1 MAATKLGLFNA
12 SLAIL
17 KERKLATLTDNTPS
31 RFALDLVYDDVVAY
45 MIEQGLW
52 NFAQRSILIDPD
64 PDVTTDFGYR
74 NAFQHPS
81 DMVRPTK
88 ISASELFYPAL
99 NDFLDE
105 GGYFYAHVSAL
116 YLMYVS
122 NGASYGLDLTRW
134 PSTFT
139 RAVEFELA
147 VRAGPNVGASA
158 SAIDDAIKR
167 GKLALMDARSKDAMR
182 QPSDQMQPGRLV
194 TARHYGRTSGRGL
207 WD

>member
-1 MAATKLGLFNA
+1 MATKLGLFNG

-31 RFALDLVYDDVVAY
+31 RHALDLIYDDTVAY

-52 NFAQRSILIDPD
+52 NFAQRSVLIDPD
-64 PDVTTDFGYR
+64 PDVTTPFGYR
-74 NAFQHPS
+74 NAFEHPS
-81 DMVRPTK
+81 DMVRLTK
-88 ISASELFYPAL
+88 ISASERFYPAL
-99 NDFLDE
+99 NEFLDE
-105 GGYFYAHVSAL
+105 GAHFFADVSVL

-134 PSTFT
+134 PATFT

-147 VRAGPNVGASA
+147 VRAGPSIGASA
-158 SAIDDAIKR
+158 AAIDDAKKDR
-167 GKLALMDARSKDAMR
+167 KLALMDARSKDALR